1 MNINLTLIGQ
11 SIAFVIFVW
20 FCMKFVW
27 SPIVSALNDRKA
39 KIADGL
45 AAAEEGQ
52 RSKADAEKQSEEI
65 ASDAKEQAQEIIRR
79 AEKRE
84 TEIIEEA
91 KNSARVEGERILA
104 AAKSEIDKEA
114 NLAREQLRGQVA
126 VLAVAGASKILAK
139 EVDSSVH
146 SQMLDDLISE
156 L

>member
-1 MNINLTLIGQ
+1 M
-11 SIAFVIFVW
+11 
-20 FCMKFVW
+20 
-27 SPIVSALNDRKA
+27 ALKPHHWPNP
-39 KIADGL
+39 
-45 AAAEEGQ
+45 
-52 RSKADAEKQSEEI
+52 
-65 ASDAKEQAQEIIRR
+65 
-79 AEKRE
+79 
-84 TEIIEEA
+84 TEA

>member
-27 SPIVSALNDRKA
+27 PPIVSALNDRKA